1 MLDRNGSGG
10 INLDDLT
17 GVMRAMGAQ
26 LDDEDILAMFEAVDE
41 NGQKSITYEG
51 NNKRLTTTYLNCF
64 MYWPHKEPLD
74 AIPAR

>member
-51 NNKRLTTTYLNCF
+51 NSISYCIKAKLKSGFL
-64 MYWPHKEPLD
+64 MSDED
-74 AIPAR
+74 IG